1 MSRLDFFRAREIG
14 DGAADFEDQAVGA
27 GAQAQLVDGRFE
39 QLLRVVVHGTI
50 TFDISGAHL
59 RVGVDVS
66 FLETLQ
72 LNRTRIIDPLANDL
86 RRFAGVATSEIL
98 SKEFIEEIKIGKK
111 ILKSFRRILRRAR
124 ITWIEGNHEF
134 RLRKYL
140 IKNAKELY
148 GLPGLSVPALF
159 GLKDLKI
166 EYVPCHSMA
175 SKFTDN
181 FIRVGNLY
189 VGHWD
194 TVASEGGYA
203 AKRIGGRQ
211 RSEPSS
217 RTHTA
222 VWRTRAH
229 HRRRPGNSRNRKLFH
244 VREKSELASYPNWQ
258 QGFSV
263 IYLEPNFREISV
275 VSGRDNKGNV
285 YLEGTKILNAPR
297 ACLRGSLQP
306 ERKKSERWHGVQSV
320 TGLRTKRTLHQR

>member
-14 DGAADFEDQAVGA
+14 DGAADFEDPAVGA

-148 GLPGLSVPALF
+148 GLPGLVGAGTLWSKGSKDRIRSVSLNGEQVHGQF
-159 GLKDLKI
+159 
-166 EYVPCHSMA
+166 YSC
-175 SKFTDN
+175 
-181 FIRVGNLY
+181 
-189 VGHWD
+189 
-194 TVASEGGYA
+194 
-203 AKRIGGRQ
+203 RQ
-211 RSEPSS
+211 SLCGPLG
-217 RTHTA
+217 
-222 VWRTRAH
+222 
-229 HRRRPGNSRNRKLFH
+229 HRR
-244 VREKSELASYPNWQ
+244 Q
-258 QGFSV
+258 
-263 IYLEPNFREISV
+263 
-275 VSGRDNKGNV
+275 
-285 YLEGTKILNAPR
+285 
-297 ACLRGSLQP
+297 
-306 ERKKSERWHGVQSV
+306 
-320 TGLRTKRTLHQR
+320 